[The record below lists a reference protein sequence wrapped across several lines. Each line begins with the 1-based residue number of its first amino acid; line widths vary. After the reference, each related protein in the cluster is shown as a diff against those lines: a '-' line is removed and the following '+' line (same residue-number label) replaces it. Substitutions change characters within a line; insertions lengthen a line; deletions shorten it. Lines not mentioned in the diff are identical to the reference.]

1 MTTKEFINYVK
12 QYGETAFIDN
22 GYIKVYTS
30 LWVHILSVSVNE
42 INKLECVDTVG
53 GDGCIAMGIL
63 KGAIEYAETPIKDRD
78 EESSKSERFYLRT
91 NNNGRRSNRFESGY
105 LNKSENG
112 YFISDDPLE
121 SFNKEELDEI
131 DKDPYINLAEYS
143 YVLEKVK

>member
-12 QYGETAFIDN
+12 QYGDTAFIDN

-30 LWVHILSVSVNE
+30 LWFHILSVSVNE

-63 KGAIEYAETPIKDRD
+63 KGAIEYAETPINERD
-78 EESSKSERFYLRT
+78 EDSSKSESFYIRT
-91 NNNGRRSNRFESGY
+91 NTTVGY

-112 YFISDDPLE
+112 YSISATPLE
-121 SFNKEELDEI
+121 SFNKEELSEL